1 MQNNFSL
8 NVFPL
13 RGAAFQL
20 IIYIRYAQCYSLN
33 RKKRGRYPT
42 ELSLTVQIRNTPTFI
57 PVFIWIN
64 VCVCVEIILTIPIH
78 TCHASIWIL
87 LSDHMS
93 VPSNRIQAQ
102 MRSSEVQLTCHRSDS
117 PHQVIALRRTAFL
130 MELTDTRRGRGG
142 AGGRGVGTGASPV
155 SRYM

>member
-1 MQNNFSL
+1 M
-8 NVFPL
+8 
-13 RGAAFQL
+13 
-20 IIYIRYAQCYSLN
+20 C
-33 RKKRGRYPT
+33 
-42 ELSLTVQIRNTPTFI
+42 
-57 PVFIWIN
+57 

-130 MELTDTRRGRGG
+130 MELTDTGRGG
-142 AGGRGVGTGASPV
+142 GLEEGGWAPEHHLYHVTCSLSTSFYICNLRQI
-155 SRYM
+155 